1 MRTRIPDRGHVRTP
15 DLHTCGAKLFDD
27 AARQGR
33 DIASR
38 VLLYGCNKDAQD
50 FEFVSECGHRRFPYD
65 ETGSKR
71 GTL

>member
-38 VLLYGCNKDAQD
+38 VLLWL
-50 FEFVSECGHRRFPYD
+50 R
-65 ETGSKR
+65 
-71 GTL
+71 